1 MNNTRLTK
9 DLLMETSFIKE
20 FERTIRE
27 NWERKALT
35 DYKGETYYYKDVAR
49 RIEKI
54 HLIFDRCGVEKGDKI
69 ALVGKNSSNWAIT
82 FIATVS
88 YGAVIVPILHEF
100 KIDNIQH
107 IINHSEA
114 KVVFAGDSYID
125 QFDEKEMPQL
135 NAIVNLSDFSIVF
148 DAFNKEI
155 EHLTSKVNE
164 LYSEK
169 YPNGLRASD
178 ISYEAE
184 ESAESLCLLNYTS
197 GTTGFS
203 KGVMLP
209 YRSLMANYL
218 FAKDVLNIEK
228 GEKVVSL
235 LPLAHAYGAAFEFI
249 YEFLEGVEI
258 VFLTKNLSP
267 KIILD
272 AFADVKPRIILLV
285 PLILEKIYKKEILPK
300 ISTPTMKALLAVPG
314 LRSIIYKAIN
324 KKITGLFGGNFIEVI
339 IGGAAL
345 NPEVDAFLKKIG
357 FRYTVGYG
365 MTECGPIIAYAPFD
379 DTRIASCGKIVKRL
393 QLKIDSVDPY
403 NVPGEIMVK
412 GENVMLGYY
421 KNEEATD
428 AVIEQDGW
436 MHTGDLAV
444 VDREGFIYI
453 KGRSKNMILGPSG
466 QNIYP
471 EEIEN
476 KLNNLPFVS
485 ESLVVESNSRL
496 VALVFPDVDAA
507 KSQGIN
513 EEELHSHFE
522 KKRHEINKQ
531 LPAFCQISA
540 LKLRD
545 EEFEKTPKKSIK
557 RFLYQVEA

>member
-1 MNNTRLTK
+1 
-9 DLLMETSFIKE
+9 METSFIKE
-20 FERTIRE
+20 FERAIKE

-54 HLIFDRCGVEKGDKI
+54 HLIFERCGVERGDRI
-69 ALVGKNSSNWAIT
+69 ALVGRNSSNWAIT
-82 FIATVS
+82 FIATVT
-88 YGAVIVPILHEF
+88 YGAVIVPILHDF
-100 KIDNIQH
+100 KVDNIHH

-114 KVVFAGDSYID
+114 KVVFAGESYLE
-125 QFDEKEMPQL
+125 QLDEKQMPQL
-135 NAIVNLSDFSIVF
+135 NSIVSLVDFSITF

-155 EHLTSKVNE
+155 EHLTHKVNV
-164 LYSEK
+164 LYKEK
-169 YPNGLRASD
+169 FPEGIQPSNVC
-178 ISYEAE
+178 YEAE
-184 ESAESLCLLNYTS
+184 KSAEGLCLLNYTS
-197 GTTGFS
+197 GTTGYS

-258 VFLTKNLSP
+258 VFITKNLSP

-272 AFADVKPRIILLV
+272 AFGDVKPRIILLV
-285 PLILEKIYKKEILPK
+285 PLILEKIYRKEILPK
-300 ISTPTMKALLAVPG
+300 ISTPAMKVMLSIPG
-314 LRSIIYKAIN
+314 IQNIIYRKIN
-324 KKITGLFGGNFIEVI
+324 DKITSLFGGNFIEVI

-345 NPEVDAFLKKIG
+345 NPDVDAFLKKIG

-365 MTECGPIIAYAPFD
+365 MTECGPIIAYAHYD
-379 DTRIASCGKIVKRL
+379 DSRVGSCGKIVKRL
-393 QLKIDSVDPY
+393 QLKISSSDPY
-403 NVPGEIMVK
+403 NEAGEILVK

-428 AVIEQDGW
+428 TVLEEDGW

-444 VDREGFIYI
+444 VDHDGFIYI

-476 KLNNLPFVS
+476 RLNNLPFVN

-513 EEELHSHFE
+513 EEELHLHFE

-557 RFLYQVEA
+557 RFLYQAEA

>member
-1 MNNTRLTK
+1 MG
-9 DLLMETSFIKE
+9 TSFIKE

-54 HLIFDRCGVEKGDKI
+54 HLIFERCGVEKGDKI

-107 IINHSEA
+107 IVNHSES
-114 KVVFAGDSYID
+114 KVVFAGESYIED
-125 QFDEKEMPQL
+125 LDEQEMPQL
-135 NAIVNLSDFSIVF
+135 NAIVSLSDFSIVF

-155 EHLTSKVNE
+155 EHLTHKVNA
-164 LYSEK
+164 LYEEK
-169 YPNGLRASD
+169 FPNGLQPSD
-178 ISYEAE
+178 ICYEE
-184 ESAESLCLLNYTS
+184 EERGDALCLLSYTS
-197 GTTGFS
+197 GTTGYS

-209 YRSLMANYL
+209 YQSLMANYL

-249 YEFLEGVEI
+249 YEFLIGVEI

-272 AFADVKPRIILLV
+272 AFGDVKPRIILLV

-300 ISTPTMKALLAVPG
+300 ISTPAMKVLLAIPG
-314 LRSIIYKAIN
+314 IRNIIYKKIN
-324 KKITGLFGGNFIEVI
+324 DKITSLFGGNFIEVI

-365 MTECGPIIAYAPFD
+365 MTECGPIIAYAPYD
-379 DTRIASCGKIVKRL
+379 DTRVASCGKIVKRL
-393 QLKIDSVDPY
+393 QLKINSNDPY
-403 NVPGEIMVK
+403 NEAGEILVK

-421 KNEEATD
+421 KNKDATS
-428 AVIEQDGW
+428 AVLDEGGW
-436 MHTGDLAV
+436 MHTGDLGV
-444 VDREGFIYI
+444 IDREGFIYI

-476 KLNNLPFVS
+476 RLNNLPFVS
-485 ESLVVESNSRL
+485 ESLVVENNSRL

-507 KSQGIN
+507 KSSGLK
-513 EEELHSHFE
+513 EDELQSHFE
-522 KKRHEINKQ
+522 RTRHEINRQ
-531 LPAFCQISA
+531 LPAFCQLSA

-557 RFLYQVEA
+557 RFLYQTEA

>member
-1 MNNTRLTK
+1 
-9 DLLMETSFIKE
+9 METSFIKE
-20 FERTIRE
+20 FERTIKE

-35 DYKGETYYYKDVAR
+35 DYNGETYFYKDVAR

-54 HLIFDRCGVEKGDKI
+54 HLIFERCGVEKGDKI

-88 YGAVIVPILHEF
+88 YGAIIVPILHEF
-100 KIDNIQH
+100 KTDNIHH

-114 KVVFAGDSYID
+114 KVVFAGESYLE
-125 QFDEKEMPQL
+125 QLDEKQMPQL
-135 NAIVNLSDFSIVF
+135 NSIVNLANFSVTF

-155 EHLTSKVNE
+155 EHLTQKVNQ

-169 YPNGLRASD
+169 YPNGMQPAD
-178 ISYEAE
+178 VCYEAE
-184 ESAESLCLLNYTS
+184 QSSEDLCLLNYTS

-209 YRSLMANYL
+209 YRSLMANFL
-218 FAKDVLNIEK
+218 FAKDVLNVEK
-228 GEKVVSL
+228 SERVVSL

-249 YEFLEGVEI
+249 YEFLTGVEI

-300 ISTPTMKALLAVPG
+300 ISTPSMKMLLSIPG
-314 LRSIIYKAIN
+314 IRSIIYKKIN
-324 KKITGLFGGNFIEVI
+324 DKITSLFGGNFIEVI

-345 NPEVDAFLKKIG
+345 NPEVDTFLKKIG

-365 MTECGPIIAYAPFD
+365 MTECGPIISYAPYD
-379 DTRIASCGKIVKRL
+379 DTRIGSCGKIVKRL
-393 QLKIDSVDPY
+393 ELKISSTDPY
-403 NVPGEIMVK
+403 SVPGEIMVK

-421 KNEEATD
+421 KNEEATS
-428 AVIEQDGW
+428 AVLEEDGW

-476 KLNNLPFVS
+476 RINNLPFVH
-485 ESLVVESNSRL
+485 ESLVVENNSRL

-507 KSQGIN
+507 KSQGIT

-522 KKRHEINKQ
+522 KKRHEINRQ

-540 LKLRD
+540 LKLRE
-545 EEFEKTPKKSIK
+545 EEFEKTPKRSIK
-557 RFLYQVEA
+557 RFLYQGEA

>member
-1 MNNTRLTK
+1 
-9 DLLMETSFIKE
+9 METSFIKE
-20 FERTIRE
+20 FERAIKE
-27 NWERKALT
+27 NWERNAFT
-35 DYKGETYYYKDVAR
+35 DYKGATYRYKDVAR

-54 HLIFDRCGVEKGDKI
+54 HLIFDRCGVVKGDKI

-100 KIDNIQH
+100 KIDNVHH

-114 KVVFAGDSYID
+114 KVVFAGESFIG
-125 QFDEKEMPQL
+125 QLNEKEMPQL
-135 NAIVNLSDFSIVF
+135 NSIVSLTDFSIVF
-148 DAFNKEI
+148 DAFNNEI
-155 EHLTSKVNE
+155 EHLTHKVNE
-164 LYSEK
+164 LYKEK
-169 YPNGLRASD
+169 YPHGLKPTNICYD
-178 ISYEAE
+178 AE
-184 ESAESLCLLNYTS
+184 GSSEDLCLLNYTS

-209 YRSLMANYL
+209 YRSLLANYL
-218 FAKDVLNIEK
+218 FAKDALNIEK

-249 YEFLEGVEI
+249 YEFMEGAEI

-272 AFADVKPRIILLV
+272 AFGEVKPRIILLV

-300 ISTPTMKALLAVPG
+300 ISTPAMKLLLSIPG
-314 LRSIIYKAIN
+314 LRNIIYKKIN
-324 KKITGLFGGNFIEVI
+324 DKITSLFGGNFLEVI

-345 NPEVDAFLKKIG
+345 NPEVDTFLKKIG

-365 MTECGPIIAYAPFD
+365 MTECGPIIAYASHD
-379 DTRIASCGKIVKRL
+379 EIRIGSCGKIVKRL
-393 QLKIDSVDPY
+393 QLQINSEDPY
-403 NVPGEIMVK
+403 TVPGEILVK

-421 KNEEATD
+421 KNEEATE
-428 AVIEQDGW
+428 AVIEEDGW
-436 MHTGDLAV
+436 MHTGDLGV
-444 VDREGFIYI
+444 IDREGFIYI

-476 KLNNLPFVS
+476 RLNNLPFVS

-496 VALVFPDVDAA
+496 VALVFPDADAV
-507 KSQGIN
+507 KSQGLKD
-513 EEELHSHFE
+513 EELHRHFE

-531 LPAFCQISA
+531 LPTFCQISA
-540 LKLRD
+540 LKIRN

-557 RFLYQVEA
+557 RFLYQTEA

>member
-1 MNNTRLTK
+1 
-9 DLLMETSFIKE
+9 METSFIKE
-20 FERTIRE
+20 FERTIKE

-35 DYKGETYYYKDVAR
+35 DYKGETYHYKDVAR

-54 HLIFDRCGVEKGDKI
+54 HLIFERCGVEKGDKI

-100 KIDNIQH
+100 KVDNIHH

-114 KVVFAGDSYID
+114 KVVFAGESYLELL
-125 QFDEKEMPQL
+125 DEKEMPQL
-135 NAIVNLSDFSIVF
+135 NSIVNLADFTITF
-148 DAFNKEI
+148 DAFNNEI
-155 EHLTSKVNE
+155 EHLTHKVNA
-164 LYSEK
+164 LYEEK
-169 YPNGLRASD
+169 FPNGLQPSD
-178 ISYEAE
+178 ICYKAE
-184 ESAESLCLLNYTS
+184 KSAEGLCILNYTS
-197 GTTGFS
+197 GTTGYS

-209 YRSLMANYL
+209 YRSLMANYR
-218 FAKDVLNIEK
+218 FAQDVLNIER

-272 AFADVKPRIILLV
+272 AFGDVKPRIILLV

-300 ISTPTMKALLAVPG
+300 ISTPAMKVMLSIPG
-314 LRSIIYKAIN
+314 IRNIIYKKIN
-324 KKITGLFGGNFIEVI
+324 HKITSLFGGNFIEVI

-365 MTECGPIIAYAPFD
+365 MTECGPIIAYAPYD
-379 DTRIASCGKIVKRL
+379 DTRIGSCGKIVRRL
-393 QLKIDSVDPY
+393 LLKINSNDPY
-403 NVPGEIMVK
+403 NEAGEILVK

-421 KNEEATD
+421 KNEDATS
-428 AVIEQDGW
+428 AVLDEDGW
-436 MHTGDLAV
+436 MHTGDLGV
-444 VDREGFIYI
+444 IDQEGFIYI

-485 ESLVVESNSRL
+485 ESLVVENNSRL

-507 KSQGIN
+507 KNQGIN
-513 EEELHSHFE
+513 EDELHSHFE
-522 KKRHEINKQ
+522 RTRHELNRQ

-540 LKLRD
+540 LQLRE

-557 RFLYQVEA
+557 RFLYQTEA